1 MQWMRLLA
9 AKSVYVFLYQ
19 EIKALLLAGISKAH
33 GRTCRPQRVN
43 SVFVLSL
50 CHCLMR
56 PTKLPA
62 KIVLAHT
69 HYTKGLQIMKCNQF
83 YLCTVR
89 HAIVNYCKFSILW
102 GLENNIISCVCIIR
116 NSRHLSFAVLC
127 GQQIKSNAEFCI
139 IREKSVLIPVN
150 RARHPPFWPSLWV
163 SKEGSWS
170 EVPFYGV

>member
-1 MQWMRLLA
+1 MWIQQHLQMQWMRLLA

-19 EIKALLLAGISKAH
+19 EIKALLLAGISKAR
-33 GRTCRPQRVN
+33 GRTRRPQRVK
-43 SVFVLSL
+43 SVFVLYSL

-83 YLCTVR
+83 YLCMVR
-89 HAIVNYCKFSILW
+89 HAIVIYCKFSILW

-139 IREKSVLIPVN
+139 N
-150 RARHPPFWPSLWV
+150 RARHPPFPTIFV
-163 SKEGSWS
+163 G
-170 EVPFYGV
+170 